1 MELLKPSRIQDEPF
15 TFQINGSE
23 YTIKDT
29 CQEEIKRHIN
39 NDNNANNDF
48 YYGLTVFQDN
58 LIYLEKSLSYDK
70 KRKTLIHELMHVY
83 IAEFITTQTIDY
95 DEEILC
101 DICANAHELVNK
113 IVNSYFEEDD

>member
-23 YTIKDT
+23 YTIKET
-29 CQEEIKRHIN
+29 CQEEIKRHIK
-39 NDNNANNDF
+39 NDDNDF
-48 YYGLTVFQDN
+48 YYGLTVYQDN
-58 LIYLEKSLSYDK
+58 LIYLEKSLSYKK

-83 IAEFITTQTIDY
+83 IAEFVTTQTIDY

-101 DICANAHELVNK
+101 DICANAH
-113 IVNSYFEEDD
+113 

>member
-15 TFQINGSE
+15 TFQINESE
-23 YTIKDT
+23 YTIKET
-29 CQEEIKRHIN
+29 CQEEIKRHIK
-39 NDNNANNDF
+39 NDDNDF
-48 YYGLTVFQDN
+48 YYGLTVFQDD

-70 KRKTLIHELMHVY
+70 KRKTLIHELMHVH

-101 DICANAHELVNK
+101 DICANVHELVNE
-113 IVNSYFEEDD
+113 IVNSYFEEDKHE

>member
-1 MELLKPSRIQDEPF
+1 MELLKPGRIQTEPYTF
-15 TFQINGSE
+15 TMNGNE
-23 YTIKDT
+23 YTIKET
-29 CQEEIKRHIN
+29 CQEEIKRHIK
-39 NDNNANNDF
+39 NDDNDF
-48 YYGLTVFQDN
+48 YYGLTVYQDD

-70 KRKTLIHELMHVY
+70 KRKTLIHELMHVC

-101 DICANAHELVNK
+101 DICANAHELVNE